1 MQSKKFT
8 TEVGGKTLTAEFTD
22 MAHQANGSCLIT
34 YGGTVVLATA
44 VQSKNAREGTDFF
57 PLTVDYEEKFYAAG
71 MILGSR
77 FMRREGK
84 ASDEAVLVSRL
95 IDRSIRPLFSQKTRN
110 EVQIIILALSIDEDN
125 DPDVLSIMGAS
136 LALGTSNIPWAGP
149 IGAVRVGKKEG
160 KLIINP
166 SYKDRMDAALDTVI
180 CGKDGKVNMIE
191 AGAFE
196 ISENEMMEALEA
208 ASKEIDKLCDFQ
220 KKIISELGEKKA
232 DIKIAAAPDDMKE
245 MFKKNIVKKLEES
258 IYIKEKLN
266 RYEAMNQLKKEW
278 VETCVEFFPEVSK
291 SISDGLFEEAIDE
304 IVHKNIIEKEKRPDG
319 RGTKE
324 IRKLFA
330 KAGLFPRTHGSG
342 LFYRGET
349 HILSITTLG
358 APSDVQLIEGMEIR
372 AKKRFMH
379 HYNFPP
385 FSVGEVKPMRGPAR
399 RDIGHGA
406 LAERA
411 LLAIIPKA
419 EDFPYTIRVVSETL
433 SSNGS
438 SSMGSV
444 TAGALSLMDAGV
456 PIKAP
461 ASGIAMGLMM
471 ESARPG
477 KKSASSKSDFPGKSD
492 FFPADEIRYKILTDI
507 QGPEDHHGDMDFKVA
522 GTKNG
527 ITAVQMD
534 VKVAGIS
541 LKIMKE
547 AFLQARDARIQILEV
562 VTKELSAPRPELSE
576 FAPRILTM
584 HINPDKIR
592 DVIGP
597 GGKMIQSII
606 AETGTEIDIE
616 QDGTIFI
623 TATNPEGMKMAEEKI
638 KMLTRDFVVGET
650 FEGKVTRLFPFGAM
664 VEIGP
669 KQEGLVHISEL
680 APFRVNQVTDVVS
693 PGDEVK
699 VKVVGIDD
707 QGRVNL
713 SIKAVMELKL
723 KSPEARASGE
733 SEARSQQDSR
743 ERRDG
748 SRGDF
753 GGGRGGGHRR

>member
-22 MAHQANGSCLIT
+22 MAHQANGSCLVT
-34 YGGTVVLATA
+34 YGDTVVLATA

-110 EVQIIILALSIDEDN
+110 ETQIIILALSIDEDN
-125 DPDVLSIMGAS
+125 DPDVPAIIATS
-136 LALGTSNIPWAGP
+136 LALGTSNIRWDGP
-149 IGAVRVGKKEG
+149 IGAVRIGKVEG
-160 KLIINP
+160 KLAINP
-166 SYKDRMDAALDTVI
+166 PYKERDGAMLDTVI

-191 AGAFE
+191 AGALGIAE
-196 ISENEMMEALEA
+196 DEMMEALEL

-220 KKIISELGEKKA
+220 KKIIAELGVKKIEVKLA
-232 DIKIAAAPDDMKE
+232 EAPADMKA
-245 MFKKNIVKKLEES
+245 MFKKNVVGKLS
-258 IYIKEKLN
+258 DTIYIKEKLN
-266 RYEAMNQLKKEW
+266 RFEAMNALKADW
-278 VETCVEFFPEVSK
+278 METCAEFFKETPK

-319 RGTKE
+319 RGVKE
-324 IRKLFA
+324 LRSLSA
-330 KAGLFPRTHGSG
+330 KAKILPRTHGSG

-349 HILSITTLG
+349 HILSIATLG
-358 APSDVQLIEGMEIR
+358 APSDVQLIEGMEVR
-372 AKKRFMH
+372 TKKRFMH

-385 FSVGEVKPMRGPAR
+385 FSVGEVKPMRGPSR
-399 RDIGHGA
+399 RDIGHGH

-411 LLAIIPKA
+411 LSAIIPSA

-444 TAGALSLMDAGV
+444 CASTLALMDAGV
-456 PIKAP
+456 PIKKP
-461 ASGIAMGLMM
+461 AAGIAMGLML
-471 ESARPG
+471 SDDG
-477 KKSASSKSDFPGKSD
+477 KEHKV
-492 FFPADEIRYKILTDI
+492 LTDI

-522 GTKNG
+522 GTDEG

-534 VKVAGIS
+534 VKVSGIP
-541 LKIMKE
+541 LKIMRE
-547 AFLQARDARIQILEV
+547 AFLQAKEARLQILQV
-562 VTKELSAPRPELSE
+562 LTKELAEPRKELSPY
-576 FAPRILTM
+576 APRILTM

-597 GGKMIQSII
+597 GGKMIQSIV
-606 AETGTEIDIE
+606 AETGAEIDIE

-623 TATNPEGMKMAEEKI
+623 TSPNEESLKAAESKI
-638 KMLTRDFVVGET
+638 NMLTKEFEIGEV
-650 FEGKVTRLFPFGAM
+650 FDGKVTRLFPFGAM
-664 VEIGP
+664 VEIAP

-713 SIKAVMELKL
+713 SIKAVMELKP
-723 KSPEARASGE
+723 KSPEERAEGE
-733 SEARSQQDSR
+733 SEARRQSEQR

-748 SRGDF
+748 GGRGGF
-753 GGGRGGGHRR
+753 GGRGGGHRR

>member
-8 TEVGGKTLTAEFTD
+8 TEVGGRILTADFTD
-22 MAHQANGSCLIT
+22 MAHQANGSCLVT

-95 IDRSIRPLFSQKTRN
+95 IDRSIRPLFAQKTRN
-110 EVQIIILALSIDEDN
+110 EVQVIILALSIDEDN
-125 DPDVLSIMGAS
+125 DPDILSILGAS

-149 IGAVRVGKKEG
+149 IGAIRIGKKEG

-166 SYKDRMDAALDTVI
+166 SYADRIDASLDTVI

-191 AGAFE
+191 AGALE
-196 ISENEMMEALEA
+196 ISEDEMMEALEM

-232 DIKIAAAPDDMKE
+232 EIKLAVAPDDMKE
-245 MFKKNIVKKLEES
+245 MFKKNVVKKLEES

-278 VETCVEFFPEVSK
+278 METCVEFFPEVIK

-304 IVHKNIIEKEKRPDG
+304 IVHKNIIDPPTGEEKRPDG

-324 IRKLFA
+324 IRPLFA

-411 LLAIIPKA
+411 LIAIIPKA

-471 ESARPG
+471 DGA
-477 KKSASSKSDFPGKSD
+477 
-492 FFPADEIRYKILTDI
+492 RYKILTDI

-522 GTKNG
+522 GTKEG

-534 VKVAGIS
+534 VKVDGIP

-562 VTKELSAPRPELSE
+562 VTNELAAPRPELSE

-584 HINPDKIR
+584 HINPEKIR

-597 GGKMIQSII
+597 GGKIIQSII
-606 AETGTEIDIE
+606 AETGCEIDIE

-623 TATNPEGMKMAEEKI
+623 TATKPEGMKMAEEKI
-638 KMLTRDFVVGET
+638 KMLTRDFVIGET

-693 PGDEVK
+693 PGDDVK
-699 VKVVGIDD
+699 VKVIGIDD

-723 KSPEARASGE
+723 KSPEDRASGE
-733 SEARSQQDSR
+733 SEARRQAEGR

-748 SRGDF
+748 GGH
-753 GGGRGGGHRR
+753 GGGRSGHRR